1 VDRYLTAYRMV
12 LTEKKSCIL
21 TTVLAEN
28 KVNNYEGV
36 GDVRKITP
44 SEILALKTL
53 LETETS
59 GLAVSS
65 AAMMAI
71 SDEQLKTSMQSGL
84 VAVQARI
91 QGLQQFIAENN
102 LADVTQAEKT
112 KREEGGLFNDV
123 FGQ

>member
-1 VDRYLTAYRMV
+1 LIERN
-12 LTEKKSCIL
+12 SCIL
-21 TTVLAEN
+21 TTVLVKN
-28 KVNNYEGV
+28 KVNNCEGV